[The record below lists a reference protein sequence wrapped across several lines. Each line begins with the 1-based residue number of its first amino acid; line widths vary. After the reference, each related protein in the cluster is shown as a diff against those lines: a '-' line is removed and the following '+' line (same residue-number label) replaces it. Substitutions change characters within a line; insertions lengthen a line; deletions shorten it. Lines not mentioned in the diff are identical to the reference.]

1 MVQALN
7 IVSIHALTY
16 IGRDRVRRSTEIVE
30 IAGIDPGTGNLR
42 VNTVFSYDPVRD
54 TFSYSGRSVVYG
66 SIMEQRG
73 WTYDALMREVNR
85 RITVLNAMK
94 DQQIIDYI
102 VVSRILRAY
111 DIDADAVMASIDDL
125 TQALI

>member
-1 MVQALN
+1 
-7 IVSIHALTY
+7 
-16 IGRDRVRRSTEIVE
+16 
-30 IAGIDPGTGNLR
+30 
-42 VNTVFSYDPVRD
+42 
-54 TFSYSGRSVVYG
+54 
-66 SIMEQRG
+66 MEQRG